1 MRKLKRTTAVGF
13 DVVFFDAVS
22 IIEILT
28 FFSRSRFPSLFS
40 DHSLFT
46 QTPQPSRQDRV
57 QGECQMADEG
67 EERGMTEPAL
77 SFVSRFFSS
86 KPWPQPPPL
95 SFHALSKPPPQ
106 KQIRDEFAAARDVFK
121 NREEAAPAVAR
132 VLGDE
137 AAAAAAAGRPPSSSS
152 ASRPAAAAAAA
163 PAAAAASSKTTTGRI
178 IDSVAK
184 AKGGAA
190 AAAAAAAG
198 DRRPQQQQPASSL
211 VAFAPPPPQHSSSAA
226 AAPHPTPPSSSS
238 SDSLARRMPAK
249 WPRPRWHPHWRC
261 YRVVAGHLG
270 WVRSLAVDPVSNE
283 WFASGSADRTIKIW
297 VSPEKERKE
306 KERKKEK
313 KGASFFFL
321 LPPSPREKAREKKTH
336 LFFFLST
343 PFF

>member
-132 VLGDE
+132 VLGGE
-137 AAAAAAAGRPPSSSS
+137 AAAARLPLSSK
-152 ASRPAAAAAAA
+152 PAAASAPAG

-184 AKGGAA
+184 AK
-190 AAAAAAAG
+190 AAG
-198 DRRPQQQQPASSL
+198 ATAGAEKRPQQQQQQPASSSSL
-211 VAFAPPPPQHSSSAA
+211 VAFAPPPPQHSAPSTSA
-226 AAPHPTPPSSSS
+226 PPPSSSS

-249 WPRPRWHPHWRC
+249 WPRPKWHPHWRC

-297 VSPEKERKE
+297 VSFFFP
-306 KERKKEK
+306 
-313 KGASFFFL
+313 SFFFSSSKGKKKKRNEL
-321 LPPSPREKAREKKTH
+321 SP
-336 LFFFLST
+336 
-343 PFF
+343 PFFPPLVAPLSLK